1 MSNLEELTEKIKTRL
16 SEQNQIL
23 KDCVQ
28 KYQNS
33 QKERKDIANQIQ
45 NITSQLTTATNNLET
60 IQKNH
65 IDFRN
70 ARAKKLQEYEQ
81 AQQKMQ
87 NDFENEKKGL
97 EEKQQKAAEDARQR
111 EQKLKSDLEEGAKKH
126 EEEQLRIQK
135 EAADK
140 AASEKE
146 EQHQLALKEQERK
159 VEESKG
165 QIKEFS
171 DKLKNTQE
179 EAKKQQEILET
190 QHKND
195 VLAAKTN
202 EEKILTLT
210 NQVNDLYKKIE
221 DLTTTHTSQIEE
233 LNTKSGEELEK
244 LRGEQETALTT
255 QKQQLE
261 ELHKAALKEHDELH
275 NSSMEQLRRQQEL
288 KTKASND
295 TARAETEDLKNK
307 LQQCEEKFNKSEEL
321 YEANKVELNKIQEEF
336 KTAETTAAN
345 ALKQNVDKLAEE
357 NKKLQA
363 QIQKM
368 LGEAKT
374 DVDVANMPAV
384 PSLDSNS
391 GEFGGLLQGQRPEL
405 RKMIYEEDGLAKKAE
420 NQKST
425 GMDPNQFWSKMVE
438 MDEFKDEEGNDRFPD
453 DDEMKIL
460 KKIWLEHLTSAQS
473 GGYKHGKRSNKRM
486 KRSLKSKLTA
496 KKFSL
501 KKRSK
506 RKKKGKSK
514 KRRKSIKIRI

>member
-1 MSNLEELTEKIKTRL
+1 MAELEELTEKIKTRL

-23 KDCVQ
+23 KNCVD
-28 KYQNS
+28 KYQKS
-33 QKERKDIANQIQ
+33 QIERKEIANQIQ
-45 NITSQLTTATNNLET
+45 SITSQLTTATNNLET

-87 NDFENEKKGL
+87 SDFALEKKGL

-111 EQKLKSDLEEGAKKH
+111 EQKLRTDLEEGAKKH
-126 EEEQLRIQK
+126 EEEQLRLQK

-146 EQHQLALKEQERK
+146 QQHQLAIQEQERK

-165 QIKEFS
+165 QIKEYA
-171 DKLKNTQE
+171 DKLKNTQL
-179 EAKKQQEILET
+179 EAQKKQEELET

-195 VLAAKTN
+195 VQTAKTN
-202 EEKILTLT
+202 EEKLQMLT
-210 NQVNDLYKKIE
+210 NQVNELNEKIKS
-221 DLTTTHTSQIEE
+221 LTATHTSQIEE
-233 LNTKSGEELEK
+233 LNTKSGQELEK
-244 LRGEQETALTT
+244 LKQEQETALST

-261 ELHKAALKEHDELH
+261 ELHQAALKEQDEL
-275 NSSMEQLRRQQEL
+275 NKSAIANLQRQQEL

-307 LQQCEEKFNKSEEL
+307 LQQCEEKFNKSEQL

-368 LGEAKT
+368 LGESKT
-374 DVDVANMPAV
+374 DTDVANMPAV
-384 PSLDSNS
+384 PTLDSDS
-391 GEFGGLLQGQRPEL
+391 GEFGGLLRGQRPEL
-405 RKMIYEEDGLAKKAE
+405 RKMIYEEEGLAKKAE
-420 NQKST
+420 NQKSM
-425 GMDPNQFWSKMVE
+425 GMDPNQFWGKMVE
-438 MDEFKDEEGNDRFPD
+438 MGEFDDYEFNDK
-453 DDEMKIL
+453 EMKIL
-460 KKIWLEHLTSAQS
+460 KRIWLEHLTTAQS

-496 KKFSL
+496 RKFSL